1 MVYYMIDKLIERRK
15 ELGFRDIGSKS
26 TVFYGIYLGKDPQTG
41 IYVTGYIAYSWNE
54 CSYYTQNIG
63 KNKKKKFRTF
73 EEALY
78 YATCGKTPF

>member
-1 MVYYMIDKLIERRK
+1 MAFYTVEKLIKKRD
-15 ELGFRDIGSKS
+15 ELGFINVANKS
-26 TVFYGIYLGKDPQTG
+26 TGFYGIYLGKDPQTD
-41 IYVTGYIAYSWNE
+41 IYVTGYVAYSWDE

-78 YATCGKTPF
+78 YATYGRTPY